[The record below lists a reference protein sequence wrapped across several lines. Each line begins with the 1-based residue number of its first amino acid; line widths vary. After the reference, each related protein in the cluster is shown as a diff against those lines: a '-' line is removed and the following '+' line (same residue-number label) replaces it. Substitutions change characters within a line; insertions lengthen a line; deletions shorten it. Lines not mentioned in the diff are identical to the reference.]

1 MTHDRLVVGIRSER
15 GMPGPS
21 EQVSRQIA
29 LEWTLYVSQTKAR
42 ARQGQT
48 ALKPSMVVKNFYRG
62 PAPIA
67 ISIISNA
74 FNGDTNL

>member
-15 GMPGPS
+15 GTPGPP

-29 LEWTLYVSQTKAR
+29 LEWTLYASLTIPAR

-48 ALKPSMVVKNFYRG
+48 ALKASMVVNFFYRG
-62 PAPIA
+62 PDPK
-67 ISIISNA
+67 
-74 FNGDTNL
+74 